1 VLPSRGGRPALV
13 YVRRHKVR
21 KGGRSYVYLRLVQAY
36 RDEAGKVRHR
46 LVATLGREDQLKASG
61 QLEQLAASFARLD
74 PPAAGTRRVVG
85 PLLLV
90 AHYLDRLGL
99 VKLVDALVPV
109 RGRGLLTHGEVIAVL
124 AASRLC
130 SPSPLYD
137 IAGWASSAAVGELLG
152 VPGMLLNDDRLG
164 RALEALAPVAERAR
178 GELMLAAVGGFPAV
192 ADASRLHLDLTAVRF
207 AGAYEDSALVAKG
220 WAADRSIGRQVK
232 ALAAATPSGV
242 SVYLRPHKGSASEL
256 PAFTAAIETLAAALP
271 PGLVIVADSGL
282 GYLENLCAADAR
294 HVAFVAPLR
303 ADTGWAAR
311 FDADVGPLGG
321 LAALQVLDHVS
332 HRERRLPPARR
343 TIWKGLLRPFPVTS
357 KDGTRHDLRAAY
369 IWSSE
374 EAATVAA
381 AREHALAAAG
391 DALTRIRNGLGGRY
405 YKTRKQVDARAA
417 QILTGQAAGLLTV
430 RTGTRAGK
438 PFITWARN
446 DDAIAAA
453 SRLDGLYALA
463 TNLPDPGGNPPL
475 TALDVLR
482 TYKDQWVA
490 EQRHRDLKQTLKV
503 RPVFL
508 HNDDRIEALIAV
520 IGIALLI
527 FGLIEAELRIALGPG
542 TPLPGILP
550 EGRAAVPTA
559 RAAIAAFDGL
569 CVTYTPD
576 GLVLDRLTPAQRMI
590 LACLDIPLPWP
601 EKPH

>member
-1 VLPSRGGRPALV
+1 V
-13 YVRRHKVR
+13 YVKRHKVR
-21 KGGRSYVYLRLVQAY
+21 KGGRTYVYLRLVEAY

-46 LVATLGREDQLKASG
+46 PVATLGREDQLKASG

-74 PPAAGTRRVVG
+74 PPQAGTSRVVG

-90 AHYLDRLGL
+90 AHYLDRLGV

-109 RGRGLLTHGEVIAVL
+109 RGRACLSHGEVVAVL

-164 RALEALAPVAERAR
+164 RALEALAPVAEEAR
-178 GELMLAAVGGFPAV
+178 GELMLAAIGGFPAV

-232 ALAAATPSGV
+232 ALQAATPSGV
-242 SVYLRPHKGSASEL
+242 SVYFRPHKGSASEL
-256 PAFTAAIETLAAALP
+256 PAFTGAVETLAAALP

-282 GYLENLCAADAR
+282 GYLENLCAADAKKVR
-294 HVAFVAPLR
+294 FVAPLR
-303 ADTGWAAR
+303 AGTGWADR
-311 FDADVGPLGG
+311 FDADVGPAGG
-321 LAALQVLDHVS
+321 LAALQRLDYVS
-332 HRERRLPPARR
+332 HRERRLLPGKR
-343 TIWKGLLRPFPVTS
+343 TTWKGLLRPFPVTA

-381 AREHALAAAG
+381 ARDRALATAEA
-391 DALTRIRNGLGGRY
+391 ALTRVRNGLGGRY
-405 YKTRKQVDARAA
+405 YKTRKQVDARVAR
-417 QILTGQAAGLLTV
+417 ILTGQAAGLITV
-430 RTGTRAGK
+430 RTGTKAGK
-438 PFITWARN
+438 PWITWARDN
-446 DDAIAAA
+446 DAIAAA

-463 TNLPDPGGNPPL
+463 TNLPGPGGSTPL
-475 TALDVLR
+475 TALDVLK
-482 TYKDQWVA
+482 TYKSQWVV

-527 FGLIEAELRIALGPG
+527 FGLIEAELRAALGPG

-550 EGRAAVPTA
+550 EGRAAIPTA
-559 RAAIAAFDGL
+559 RAALAAFDGL
-569 CVTYTPD
+569 HLTYTPA
-576 GLVLDRLTPAQRMI
+576 GIVLDRLTPAQRMI

-601 EKPH
+601 EKPS